1 MVIVRRLAIGLLL
14 TLSAAGSAQNAA
26 EPPLVPLP
34 ARMELQAGAPFEI
47 GAATA
52 ISVSSADPAAVRVSR
67 ELTEL
72 IRRSTGRTLSTPSP
86 ATTNRIDIALDAA
99 RQALGTE
106 GYELTIDA
114 QRVALTAASPAGLFY
129 GLQTI
134 RQLLPA
140 ISEYEAVLF
149 LEPRGAQLPALRIV
163 DTPRFAWRAAMLDV
177 ARHFFA
183 PDDVKRYIDLI
194 ALHKMNRLH
203 LQITYSRAL
212 RGSLGH
218 SAPATVAAWTRAR
231 QLAADINMRECTP
244 HSPSKTAL

>member
-140 ISEYEAVLF
+140 ISEYEAVCSS
-149 LEPRGAQLPALRIV
+149 
-163 DTPRFAWRAAMLDV
+163 
-177 ARHFFA
+177 
-183 PDDVKRYIDLI
+183 
-194 ALHKMNRLH
+194 
-203 LQITYSRAL
+203 SRAV
-212 RGSLGH
+212 RSSRR
-218 SAPATVAAWTRAR
+218 SASSIRRASPGAPRCSTSPATSSRRT
-231 QLAADINMRECTP
+231 T
-244 HSPSKTAL
+244 SSGTST